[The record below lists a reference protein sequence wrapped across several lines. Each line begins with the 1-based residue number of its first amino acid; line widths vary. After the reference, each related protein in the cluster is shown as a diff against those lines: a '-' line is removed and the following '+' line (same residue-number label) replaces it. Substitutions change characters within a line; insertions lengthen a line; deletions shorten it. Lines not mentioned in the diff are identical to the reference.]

1 MYKAT
6 MDEVI
11 VSKKQVDIPSPI
23 QISWIV
29 MFGGQYL
36 ILAPH
41 NSSGHNLDSKLSD
54 YISFL
59 SFSSNK

>member
-36 ILAPH
+36 ILAPQFQ
-41 NSSGHNLDSKLSD
+41 LSQFRFKIVRL
-54 YISFL
+54 YF
-59 SFSSNK
+59 FSVLFFK

>member
-36 ILAPH
+36 ILAP
-41 NSSGHNLDSKLSD
+41 K
-54 YISFL
+54 F
-59 SFSSNK
+59 

>member
-36 ILAPH
+36 ILAP
-41 NSSGHNLDSKLSD
+41 KFQLSQFEFK
-54 YISFL
+54 IV
-59 SFSSNK
+59 